1 MRSSVLPVVA
11 VTASLYKQNAVRT
24 SATVFEDVFV
34 SNDTIHS
41 VVAGYEYFQVY
52 AEARNSST
60 GAVGTISQFACHIS
74 GKLTP

>member
-24 SATVFEDVFV
+24 SATVVEDVFV
-34 SNDTIHS
+34 SNDTIHA
-41 VVAGYEYFQVY
+41 VATGYSYFQTY
-52 AEARNSST
+52 AEVRNGST